1 MDTPIY
7 IRMKIA
13 QSLILGVLAISLT
26 VGCSGSGDK
35 SKSGETEN
43 ESGGLF
49 SSGSKNEAQEIIDF
63 NNKMV
68 QTENNHNSFIRNYI
82 RSVDNLDNFIKKK
95 IANPDAIAIAPILI
109 RPIMVNQSKDLKAP
123 SSLKGNYAAWIDSL
137 QTSFA
142 SLQNLYKEME
152 NYKSAE
158 DWKEDQ
164 GKKMNEFKEKGMA
177 EIQKNE
183 NASKALFNALRPEAD
198 KAEAEILKDHP
209 FKDQIISSKK
219 VMEYCKEITMGTYDD
234 VSNQTFKANFDKQ
247 YIELESLLKK
257 NKENPIKGDQYES
270 NNRRF
275 NTFNDAVETYL
286 GKMRIIQREMNA
298 GSEISEGAFTDLD
311 NAAQTVV
318 STYNN
323 FVN

>member
-1 MDTPIY
+1 MCTPIH

-26 VGCSGSGDK
+26 IGCSGSGDK
-35 SKSGETEN
+35 TKSGETEN

-82 RSVDNLDNFIKKK
+82 RAVDNLDYFIKQKM
-95 IANPDAIAIAPILI
+95 ANPEAIAIPPILVK
-109 RPIMVNQSKDLKAP
+109 PVMVNQLKDLKAP
-123 SSLKGNYAAWIDSL
+123 NSLKDDYAVWIDSM
-137 QTSFA
+137 QTSFTA
-142 SLQNLYKEME
+142 LQSLYKEME

-158 DWKEDQ
+158 DWKEDS
-164 GKKMNEFKEKGMA
+164 GKKMEHFRAKGLA
-177 EIQKNE
+177 EIDKNE
-183 NASKALFNALRPEAD
+183 KASKAIFTALRPEAD
-198 KAEAEILKDHP
+198 KAESEILKDHP
-209 FKDQIISSKK
+209 FKDQIISSRKI
-219 VMEYCKEITMGTYDD
+219 MEYCKEITMGTYDD
-234 VSNQTFKANFDKQ
+234 VSNQAFKANFEKQ
-247 YIELESLLKK
+247 YNELETLLNK

-275 NTFNDAVETYL
+275 NTFNEAVDTYL
-286 GKMRIIQREMNA
+286 GKMRIIQREMNSS
-298 GSEISEGAFTDLD
+298 SEISEGAFTDLD